1 MRLEQPSRKAYG
13 RSERA
18 VHGLRTGQEELE
30 TAGRQGAQ
38 PESLYGGRDTA
49 ALLECI
55 ARTPVR
61 WGYPGRAATLI
72 TPASR
77 RPR

>member
-18 VHGLRTGQEELE
+18 VHCLRTGREELE

-55 ARTPVR
+55 ARNTRPL
-61 WGYPGRAATLI
+61 GLP
-72 TPASR
+72 
-77 RPR
+77 RPRSDPDHPSFPSA